1 MDLFLEM
8 EQLFDTLCVRNFDP
22 YCSYNRNEN
31 DVVLDK
37 MNEVHQI
44 EEHINLFHHEP
55 YTPISPPC
63 DHLTVTYIAKV
74 SDVMFV
80 MTILTQRTHPRN
92 LSFVNIIYN
101 LKLLNS
107 VSIDRNKTNI
117 YIFVLT
123 KIKFNAFV
131 TTNRYKSS
139 FDISYKDFFKLSLF
153 VLNKKNIISSVYDGK

>member
-8 EQLFDTLCVRNFDP
+8 EQLFDALCVRNFDP

-31 DVVLDK
+31 DVVLD
-37 MNEVHQI
+37 MTNEVHQI
-44 EEHINLFHHEP
+44 EEHVNLSLHES

-63 DHLTVTYIAKV
+63 DHSTVTYIAKV
-74 SDVMFV
+74 NDVMFV

-92 LSFVNIIYN
+92 LSFVNIIHN

-117 YIFVLT
+117 Y
-123 KIKFNAFV
+123 
-131 TTNRYKSS
+131 
-139 FDISYKDFFKLSLF
+139 LS
-153 VLNKKNIISSVYDGK
+153 